1 MKKRKCIAFLCV
13 ALSLVMLLS
22 VTGFA
27 GSVSFTADGGASATG
42 STGYTNASTSVSSPM
57 YVEAVVSFVF
67 YNQYGYYDSVESQA
81 SNAGTAI
88 TAYVSEPSFTEYD
101 NTYGTHRAGSA
112 VAESRYR

>member
-1 MKKRKCIAFLCV
+1 
-13 ALSLVMLLS
+13 MLLS

-27 GSVSFTADGGASATG
+27 GSVSFTADGGASAYG

-57 YVEAVVSFVF
+57 YVKAVVTFAF
-67 YNQYGYYDSVESQA
+67 YDDYGYYDSVRSEA

-88 TAYVSEPSFTEYD
+88 TAYVSEPSFSVYD
-101 NTYGTHRAGSA
+101 NTYGTHVAGSK